1 MTTYRA
7 ALVGAGRMGAF
18 IDNEGHTHLPYSH
31 SAGYEACDRTD
42 LVAGADMRADVLEK
56 FGERYGVP
64 KERQYTDFREMIVTE
79 KPDILS
85 VATQPHQRIEV
96 ALFAIENG
104 VRALFLEKPLSAS
117 LAEAAQL
124 RDAVEKHGT
133 ILNMGSLRRWRP
145 NFIKMREIIASGE
158 LGDLHTLLMLNRATL
173 FNMGSHWID
182 TLNVLNGDAPAS
194 WASGLV
200 VNADETLDGDTVLID
215 PVGSGTIGYANGVT
229 AWLIDRPGPHE
240 IHACCEGGSVVALGD
255 QHVEIRRPGQAAEIV
270 ETEEVSPTVRCI
282 EDIVQAL
289 DTGGPTR
296 GGMKAAYANAELI
309 FALLESHLRDGARVA
324 IPLVDSTVVF
334 RPTNLGPRQPKF
346 EHVNKAG

>member
-1 MTTYRA
+1 
-7 ALVGAGRMGAF
+7 MGAF
-18 IDNEGHTHLPYSH
+18 IDNEGHTKLPYSH

-64 KERQYTDFREMIVTE
+64 LERQYTDFREMIVKE
-79 KPDILS
+79 QPDILS

-104 VRALFLEKPLSAS
+104 VKALFLEKPLSAS
-117 LAEAAQL
+117 LEEAQQL
-124 RDAVEKHGT
+124 RAAVEKHGT
-133 ILNMGSLRRWRP
+133 IVNMGSLRRWRP
-145 NFIKMREIIASGE
+145 NFITMREKITS
-158 LGDLHTLLMLNRATL
+158 GDLGNLETLICLNRATL

-182 TLNVLNGDAPAS
+182 TLNVLNGDAPAT
-194 WASGLV
+194 WATGFIA
-200 VNADETLDGDTVLID
+200 NAAETMDGDTVLID
-215 PVGSGTIGYANGVT
+215 PVGSGEIMYENGVT
-229 AWLIDRPGPHE
+229 AHLINRSGQHE
-240 IHACCEGGSVVALGD
+240 IHAFCEQGAIVALGD
-255 QHVEIRRPGQAAEIV
+255 DRVEIRRTGQPVEVLEI
-270 ETEEVSPTVRCI
+270 EEVSPTVRCI
-282 EDIVQAL
+282 EDIAQAL

-309 FALLESHLRDGARVA
+309 FAMLESHLRDGARVA

-346 EHVNKAG
+346 VHV

>member
-1 MTTYRA
+1 
-7 ALVGAGRMGAF
+7 MGAF
-18 IDNEGHTHLPYSH
+18 IDNEGHTKLPYSH

-64 KERQYTDFREMIVTE
+64 LERQYTDFREMIVKE
-79 KPDILS
+79 QPDILS

-104 VRALFLEKPLSAS
+104 VKALFLEKPLSAS
-117 LAEAAQL
+117 LEEAQQL
-124 RDAVEKHGT
+124 RAAVEKHGT
-133 ILNMGSLRRWRP
+133 IVNMGSLRRWRP
-145 NFIKMREIIASGE
+145 NFIAMRETIASGD
-158 LGDLHTLLMLNRATL
+158 LGNLESLICLNRATL

-182 TLNVLNGDAPAS
+182 TLNVLNGDVAAT
-194 WASGLV
+194 WATGFIA
-200 VNADETLDGDTVLID
+200 NAAETMDGDTVLID
-215 PVGSGTIGYANGVT
+215 PVGSGEIMYENGVT
-229 AWLIDRPGPHE
+229 AHLINRSGQHE
-240 IHACCEGGSVVALGD
+240 IHAFCEQGAIVALGD
-255 QHVEIRRPGQAAEIV
+255 DRVEIRRTGQPVEVLEI
-270 ETEEVSPTVRCI
+270 EEVSPTVRCI
-282 EDIVQAL
+282 EDIAQAL

-309 FALLESHLRDGARVA
+309 FAMLESHLRDGARVA

-346 EHVNKAG
+346 VHV

>member
-1 MTTYRA
+1 
-7 ALVGAGRMGAF
+7 MGAF
-18 IDNEGHTHLPYSH
+18 IDNEGHTKLPYSH

-64 KERQYTDFREMIVTE
+64 LERQYTDFREMIVKE
-79 KPDILS
+79 QPDILS

-104 VRALFLEKPLSAS
+104 VKALFLEKPLSAS
-117 LAEAAQL
+117 LEEAQQL
-124 RDAVEKHGT
+124 RAAVEKHGT
-133 ILNMGSLRRWRP
+133 IVNMGSLRRWRP
-145 NFIKMREIIASGE
+145 NFITMREKIASGE
-158 LGDLHTLLMLNRATL
+158 LGNLETLICLNRATL

-182 TLNVLNGDAPAS
+182 TLNVLNGDAPAT
-194 WASGLV
+194 WATGFIA
-200 VNADETLDGDTVLID
+200 NAAETMDGDTVLID
-215 PVGSGTIGYANGVT
+215 PVGSGEIMYENGVT
-229 AWLIDRPGPHE
+229 AHLINRSGQHE
-240 IHACCEGGSVVALGD
+240 IHAFCEQGAIVALGD
-255 QHVEIRRPGQAAEIV
+255 DRVEIRRTGQPVEVLEI
-270 ETEEVSPTVRCI
+270 EEVSPTVRCI
-282 EDIVQAL
+282 EDIAQAL

-309 FALLESHLRDGARVA
+309 FAMLESHLRDGARVA

-346 EHVNKAG
+346 VHV